1 MGHLLTDFLIGT
13 GGWAYFKIPSMH
25 PLAAY
30 SRAFN
35 FVEVNSTF
43 YEIPASKNVET
54 WRRIVPKDFE
64 FTVRCNKR
72 LTHELKF
79 ESTPETFEILD
90 NMVEICSIL
99 KAKVLHFQTPHSFNY
114 DKINSE
120 KVKDFFESAKLKN
133 LRIALETRSPTPLDP
148 IFVKTLYDLNVIH
161 CIDLLKGT
169 EPVYRS
175 DILYTRL
182 FGKGSHNI
190 YQPLDSELKQ
200 VAQTASKEGTKKA
213 IITMHS
219 NRMFKDAARFRIY
232 KDTGKFPMVTK
243 SVGVNSLAEVLKED
257 VKFPST
263 KTELLDHQGWK
274 LIDLTPQERVHAS
287 DLLQKLP
294 EKTYYRIDDIIQLL
308 GDKNFE

>member
-1 MGHLLTDFLIGT
+1 LTEFLIGT
-13 GGWAYFKIPSMH
+13 GGWAYFKIPKLH

-43 YEIPASKNVET
+43 YEIPTYKNVET

-64 FTVRCNKR
+64 FAVRCNKR

-79 ESTPETFEILD
+79 KSTTETFEILD

-99 KAKVLHFQTPHSFNY
+99 KAKVLHFQTPTSFDY
-114 DKINSE
+114 DKNNSK
-120 KVKDFFESAKLKN
+120 KVKNFFESAKLTN
-133 LRIALETRSPTPLDP
+133 LRAALETRSPNPLDP
-148 IFVKTLYDLNVIH
+148 IFVKTLHDLNLIH
-161 CIDLLKGT
+161 CVDLLKGT
-169 EPVYRS
+169 EPAYRS

-200 VAQTASKEGTKKA
+200 VAQIASKEGTKKA
-213 IITMHS
+213 VITMHS
-219 NRMFKDAARFRIY
+219 NRMFKDAARFKIY
-232 KDTGKFPMVTK
+232 KDTGEFPMVTK
-243 SVGVNSLAEVLKED
+243 STGLNSLAEVLRED
-257 VKFPST
+257 AKFPST
-263 KTELLDHQGWK
+263 KTELLDNQGWK
-274 LIDLTPQERVHAS
+274 LIDLTPKERVHAS

-294 EKTYYRIDDIIQLL
+294 EKTYYRINDIVQSL
-308 GDKNFE
+308 GDEF